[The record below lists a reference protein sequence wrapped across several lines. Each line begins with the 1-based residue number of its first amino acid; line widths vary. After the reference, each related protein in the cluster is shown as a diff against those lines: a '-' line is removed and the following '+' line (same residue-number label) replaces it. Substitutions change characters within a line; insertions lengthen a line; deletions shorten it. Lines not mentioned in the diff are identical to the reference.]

1 MGEKV
6 HLREAAR
13 QLGVAPS
20 TTLRWIER
28 LEIDTLALP
37 DGRKYL
43 RGEDVLKIEQAR
55 QGNNY
60 ATGTSRGMNRYWRGK
75 ETA

>member
-13 QLGVAPS
+13 QLGVAPA
-20 TTLRWIER
+20 TALRWIER
-28 LEIDTLALP
+28 LGIDTLALP

-43 RGEDVLKIEQAR
+43 RTEDVAKIRRER
-55 QGNNY
+55 DGNNY
-60 ATGTSRGMNRYWRGK
+60 AKGTSKGMRRYWERK
-75 ETA
+75 ESA